1 MNARRLA
8 VLALC
13 GLAAAAT
20 PARALPAP
28 LPHQVVTVGGRFVSP
43 EIVVVQGDT
52 LTLTNLDPSITHDL
66 VSRGYRP
73 GTGVR
78 LFASAPV
85 ATGKQSNV
93 AGVGSLGPGV
103 YAFLC
108 SLHEGMIGNLRVQT
122 APAR

>member
-8 VLALC
+8 LLAIC
-13 GLAAAAT
+13 ALAAPAT

-28 LPHQVVTVGGRFVSP
+28 VPHQVVTVGSVYVLP
-43 EIVVVQGDT
+43 EITVFRGDS
-52 LTLTNLDPSITHDL
+52 LTLTNLDAFSHDL
-66 VSRGYRP
+66 VSRNYKP

-78 LFASAPV
+78 LFASSPATTGQQVDVARV
-85 ATGKQSNV
+85 ATL
-93 AGVGSLGPGV
+93 APGV
-103 YAFLC
+103 YPFLC